1 MKILSSQ
8 NIPRSFEF
16 ASMLF
21 LNIYKE
27 DKENIALGILRF
39 ASIVFE
45 IFEKGDQEKF
55 GPGCF
60 EICNYIF

>member
-39 ASIVFE
+39 ASIVF
-45 IFEKGDQEKF
+45 
-55 GPGCF
+55 
-60 EICNYIF
+60 